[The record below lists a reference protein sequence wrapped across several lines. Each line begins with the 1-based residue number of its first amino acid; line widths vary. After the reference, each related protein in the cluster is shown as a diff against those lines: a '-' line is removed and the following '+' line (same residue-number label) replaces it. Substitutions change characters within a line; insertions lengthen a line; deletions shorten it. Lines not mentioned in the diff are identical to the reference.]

1 MVLEVVVNKLKKLIL
16 VIFGLIKRSLCC
28 FKRRRR
34 SSCESILLT
43 DVGVGT
49 PIHGKVQ
56 NNDADWTWEDPV
68 GVVSEPNSIQHHI
81 EMYRQQSS
89 RAHPEKVEEPQP
101 DFFEDM
107 VPRITKQTKLHLR
120 PQTYDQDQN
129 ASSRLNFVP
138 ETLATMVGPELGS
151 WEESEGQRGSWEDA
165 ESWDV
170 SSLVREKRRA
180 ERAAMKR
187 DHGRSTLGSKVS

>member
-1 MVLEVVVNKLKKLIL
+1 MALELVVSKLKKLIL

-34 SSCESILLT
+34 SSCDSIPLT
-43 DVGVGT
+43 GVGIGT
-49 PIHGKVQ
+49 PTHYEVQ
-56 NNDADWTWEDPV
+56 NNDVEWTWEEPV

-81 EMYRQQSS
+81 EMYRQQNL
-89 RAHPEKVEEPQP
+89 RGYPEKVEEPQP

-107 VPRITKQTKLHLR
+107 VPKITKQTKLHLR
-120 PQTYDQDQN
+120 PQNYEDSN
-129 ASSRLNFVP
+129 ASSRLNFAP
-138 ETLATMVGPELGS
+138 EALPTMVGPELGS

-170 SSLVREKRRA
+170 SSLVREKRKA

-187 DHGRSTLGSKVS
+187 DQGRSTLGSKVS